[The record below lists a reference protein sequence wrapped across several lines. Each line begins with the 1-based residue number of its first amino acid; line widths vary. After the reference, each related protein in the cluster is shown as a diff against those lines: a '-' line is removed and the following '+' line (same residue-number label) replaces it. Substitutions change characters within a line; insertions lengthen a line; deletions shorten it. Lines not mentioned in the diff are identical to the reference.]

1 MQGTLFLSRL
11 NDKKESSSELTYR
24 FKKLALGFS
33 DDTCFHMGDVRR
45 AKNAYSE
52 TLQTIK

>member
-1 MQGTLFLSRL
+1 MI
-11 NDKKESSSELTYR
+11 NDKKESSSELTHR

-33 DDTCFHMGDVRR
+33 DDTWFQMGDVRR
-45 AKNAYSE
+45 AKNAYNE

>member
-1 MQGTLFLSRL
+1 MQGALFLSRL
-11 NDKKESSSELTYR
+11 NDKESGSKLTHR

-33 DDTCFHMGDVRR
+33 DICFQMGDVRR
-45 AKNAYSE
+45 AKNAYNE